1 MYKRDR
7 ERRRSRESRETGR
20 EGDICS
26 TRGEEWSGRGRKRD
40 TGREEEVGVLERQ
53 EEKETHVVP
62 EGENGGGEGER
73 ERQGERKKY
82 GF

>member
-26 TRGEEWSGRGRKRD
+26 TREKNGVGEE
-40 TGREEEVGVLERQ
+40 
-53 EEKETHVVP
+53 
-62 EGENGGGEGER
+62 ER
-73 ERQGERKKY
+73 EIQGEKKK
-82 GF
+82 